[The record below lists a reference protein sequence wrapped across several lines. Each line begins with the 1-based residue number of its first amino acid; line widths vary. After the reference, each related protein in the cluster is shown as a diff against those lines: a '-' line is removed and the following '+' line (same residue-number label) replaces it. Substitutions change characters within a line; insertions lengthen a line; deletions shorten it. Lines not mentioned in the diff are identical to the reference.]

1 MCDAH
6 LPLSSTSGPASA
18 DGDAR
23 HDPARH
29 GATRRGVLVGGAA
42 VLAGGLVAFA
52 GRGGRGTRAGA
63 AFASPRD
70 IGSPAA
76 SIDAAAL
83 ATTGIGGSASATQR
97 ADRLR
102 QLGSIM
108 FPMDPSPRCVVLDN
122 FGDARSGGRRHE
134 GVDLLATQGQP
145 VYAVADGTLTDQ
157 TDVSSP
163 LAGNSWGLT
172 AVGGVYYF
180 YAHLSAFAAGLT
192 KGSTVK
198 RGDVIGFVGDTGNPG
213 PGNYHLHFEVHPGGP
228 RSPAVDPFPLL
239 QIPRSCTVY

>member
-1 MCDAH
+1 MH
-6 LPLSSTSGPASA
+6 L
-18 DGDAR
+18 
-23 HDPARH
+23 H
-29 GATRRGVLVGGAA
+29 GTTRRGVLLGGAA
-42 VLAGGLVAFA
+42 VLAGGLVALT
-52 GRGGRGTRAGA
+52 GRGGRTPLASQ
-63 AFASPRD
+63 AFASD
-70 IGSPAA
+70 EGASVDASAVAA
-76 SIDAAAL
+76 TGIAA
-83 ATTGIGGSASATQR
+83 TGIGGSASASQR
-97 ADRLR
+97 ADRLK

-145 VYAVADGTLTDQ
+145 VYAVADGTLTEQ

-180 YAHLSAFAAGLT
+180 YAHLSAFTPGLT

-239 QIPRSCTVY
+239 QIARVCTVY